1 VPLTD
6 TQTGRPQRRP
16 ETPRPHLEVQ
26 KLWSMWERANYPCLD
41 KYAQTLQ
48 HLRNTIGP
56 TGLYNL
62 RNKDL
67 T

>member
-1 VPLTD
+1 MPLTD
-6 TQTGRPQRRP
+6 TQKAALNAVRKLHGRCWK
-16 ETPRPHLEVQ
+16 Q